1 MTVTRFAYL
10 RVSKSDS
17 TVEQQLTQME
27 VEGLV
32 FEGDRVYREEGVS
45 GKVPALQRKEFAK
58 LYEAM
63 CKSKNP
69 ELCVARI
76 DRLGRDV
83 LDVLST
89 IETLLDKGVTIRV
102 LGLGVLDK
110 TPSGL
115 LVRNVLLSIS
125 QFERELISERT
136 RAKLAHLKSTGV
148 KLGRPSKAADAEKLQ
163 KARALFGQGMSWRQ
177 VAKELGCA
185 LSTLQRLMDIEKEAE
200 NAKKHVSGSD
210 ALLHYHEPQTDLKR

>member
-27 VEGLV
+27 AEGLV

-63 CKSKNP
+63 CKSKDP

-83 LDVLST
+83 MDVLST
-89 IETLLDKGVTIRV
+89 IETLLAEGISIRV
-102 LGLGVLDK
+102 LGLGVLDN
-110 TPSGL
+110 TPAGQL
-115 LVRNVLLSIS
+115 LRNLLLSIS
-125 QFERELISERT
+125 AYERDLISERT

-148 KLGRPSKAADAEKLQ
+148 KLGRPSKAADAEKRQ
-163 KARALFGQGMSWRQ
+163 KAQALFDQGKSWRQ

-185 LSTLQRLMDIEKEAE
+185 LSTLQRLMDADGV
-200 NAKKHVSGSD
+200 AKQAGGSG
-210 ALLHYHEPQTDLKR
+210 A

>member
-1 MTVTRFAYL
+1 MPVTRFAYL

-17 TVEQQLTQME
+17 TVQQQLTQME
-27 VEGLV
+27 AEGLA

-45 GKVPALQRKEFAK
+45 GKVPALQRKEFGK

-63 CKSKNP
+63 CKSSNP

-89 IETLLDKGVTIRV
+89 IETLLAKGITIRV
-102 LGLGVLDK
+102 LGLGLLDQ
-110 TPSGL
+110 TPCGL

-148 KLGRPSKAADAEKLQ
+148 KLGRPSKAADAEKRQ
-163 KARALFGQGMSWRQ
+163 KAQALFDQGKSWRQ

-185 LSTLQRLMDIEKEAE
+185 LSTLQRLMDADGV
-200 NAKKHVSGSD
+200 AKQAGGSG
-210 ALLHYHEPQTDLKR
+210 A